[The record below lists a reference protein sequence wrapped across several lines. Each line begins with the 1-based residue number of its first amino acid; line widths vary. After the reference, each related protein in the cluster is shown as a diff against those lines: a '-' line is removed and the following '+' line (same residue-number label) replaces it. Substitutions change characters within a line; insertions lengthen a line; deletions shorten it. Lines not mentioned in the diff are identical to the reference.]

1 MIYFILGLS
10 IMLNIATILV
20 IVVSYKRIKAQILT
34 PKIEK
39 NFDLNSFIN
48 DNMKTI
54 FGKGDQD
61 DWTC

>member
-20 IVVSYKRIKAQILT
+20 IVISYKRIKAKILT

-39 NFDLNSFIN
+39 NFDLNSFMN
-48 DNMKTI
+48 DSMKAI

-61 DWTC
+61 D

>member
-20 IVVSYKRIKAQILT
+20 IVISYKRIKAKILT

>member
-20 IVVSYKRIKAQILT
+20 IVISYKRIKAKILT

-61 DWTC
+61 D

>member
-20 IVVSYKRIKAQILT
+20 IIISYKRIKAKILT
-34 PKIEK
+34 PKIER
-39 NFDLNSFIN
+39 NFDLNSFMN
-48 DNMKTI
+48 DSMKTI

-61 DWTC
+61 D

>member
-20 IVVSYKRIKAQILT
+20 IVISYKRIKAKILT

-39 NFDLNSFIN
+39 NFDLISFLI

-61 DWTC
+61 D